1 MQAFVTVGSTE
12 FDGLIN
18 VIVSE
23 DFFTQLSVNGYTRL
37 IVQYGNSNLR
47 QGFRGGIYHGVEV
60 VVYQFKPN
68 LSEEY
73 LAADLVISHAGSWSH
88 GLDSTCL
95 LPATKV
101 LGPFWKC

>member
-1 MQAFVTVGSTE
+1 MQAFVTVGSTK

-23 DFFTQLSVNGYTRL
+23 GFLTRLSVNGYTRL
-37 IVQYGNSNLR
+37 VVQYGNSNLR
-47 QGFRGGIYHGVEV
+47 QGFQGGIYHGVEV
-60 VVYQFKPN
+60 VVWRFKSS

-73 LAADLVISHAGSWSH
+73 LAADLVISHAGSWPH
-88 GLDSTCL
+88 GLNSTCL
-95 LPATKV
+95 LPAAKV